1 MKKLAFLLLL
11 PLMMSI
17 IACAETPT
25 YDIYV
30 TVYPLQF
37 ITEEIVKGTSIEV
50 GIVPGVS
57 SHQDSVDWAPKEIIA
72 MTQATY
78 LFYVG
83 ANYDPY
89 IDFQI
94 ESIFQ
99 NRNAELVKIEDQT
112 DYITF
117 IPGIVDVHDDD
128 ATLSDDVTTNSI
140 GMDPHF
146 WISPEK
152 MIDVSKLVF
161 DKLLLKY
168 PDIDTL
174 LEVNYNNLV
183 ARLQALSDDFTNVIT
198 QQEKIALFST
208 NLYGYLREDYGL
220 EYISISPGY
229 HEETEQFT
237 TAEKEEIV
245 SEIMLHNIQV
255 VIFELYTTSPL
266 SNAVFTELNTLG
278 VNPIKK
284 EYNILQSLSDDER
297 NTGEDYISKMQ
308 DNLDILRLALGL
320 TEE

>member
-1 MKKLAFLLLL
+1 MKKLAFFLLL
-11 PLMMSI
+11 PLILSA
-17 IACAETPT
+17 IACTATPT

-37 ITEEIVKGTSIEV
+37 ITEEIVQGSSMEV

-57 SHQDSVDWAPKEIIA
+57 SHQDSVDWSPKDIIA

-99 NRNAELVKIEDQT
+99 NKTVELVKIEDQS
-112 DYITF
+112 DYIEF
-117 IPGIVDVHDDD
+117 IPGIVDVHDDNTTT
-128 ATLSDDVTTNSI
+128 AEDVPLNLLGS
-140 GMDPHF
+140 DPHF
-146 WISPEK
+146 WISPNK
-152 MIDVSKLVF
+152 MLDVSRLIY

-168 PDIDTL
+168 PQFNTL
-174 LEVNYNNLV
+174 FEVNYTNLV
-183 ARLQALSDDFTNVIT
+183 ARLQSLSNDYSLVIAEQT
-198 QQEKIALFST
+198 KLALFST
-208 NLYGYLREDYGL
+208 NLYGYLRDDYGL

-237 TAEKEEIV
+237 TAEKEAIVAEIQ
-245 SEIMLHNIQV
+245 LHDINV

-266 SNAVFTELNTLG
+266 SNAVFTELEKLG
-278 VNPIKK
+278 VNPIKA

-297 NTGEDYISKMQ
+297 QSGEDYISKMQ